1 MRFFLSAFALLSLVS
16 SLIAAPTARAP
27 DTGEK
32 LPDGL
37 PYPSPN
43 ELKIIEQNAHGTLP
57 NGAPPPVIS
66 NRGILNLKLIA
77 FNELFEVAFFSELI
91 TNITENVDG
100 YRFTDDDD
108 RTETLSWL
116 KVILAVSL
124 VNRGSCSRS
133 LVLISPS
140 SKKSFTQFAQTPL

>member
-1 MRFFLSAFALLSLVS
+1 MRFFLSAFALMSLVS
-16 SLIAAPTARAP
+16 SLTAAPTARAP
-27 DTGEK
+27 DTGEE

-37 PYPSPN
+37 PYPSPS
-43 ELKIIEQNAHGTLP
+43 ELNVIEQNAHGTLP

-108 RTETLSWL
+108 RTQTLSWL

-124 VNRGSCSRS
+124 VNRGSCSGS
-133 LVLISPS
+133 LVLTFPS
-140 SKKSFTQFAQTPL
+140 SKKSFTQFAQTTL

>member
-1 MRFFLSAFALLSLVS
+1 MRFFLSAIALLSVVP

-27 DTGEK
+27 DAGKE

-37 PYPSPN
+37 PNPSPS
-43 ELKIIEQNAHGTLP
+43 ELEVIEQNAHGTLP
-57 NGAPPPVIS
+57 NGPPPPVIS
-66 NRGILNLKLIA
+66 NGGILNLKLIA

-100 YRFTDDDD
+100 YHFTDAGD

-116 KVILAVSL
+116 KTILAVSFM
-124 VNRGSCSRS
+124 NHA
-133 LVLISPS
+133 
-140 SKKSFTQFAQTPL
+140 T